1 VPGGEGIGV
10 GAAAGPRLTGKLIIG
25 AGAGIGAGI
34 GAGARLKGAEG
45 AGLRG
50 KVEVEPEEGA
60 AIGGAGADICLEG
73 AGGVGGGRSIG
84 KAEVK
89 VEEEGGGTAEAAEIG
104 AGLRLI

>member
-1 VPGGEGIGV
+1 MPGGEGIGV

-50 KVEVEPEEGA
+50 KVEVEPEGGA

-73 AGGVGGGRSIG
+73 AEGAEGVF
-84 KAEVK
+84 
-89 VEEEGGGTAEAAEIG
+89 
-104 AGLRLI
+104 

>member
-1 VPGGEGIGV
+1 
-10 GAAAGPRLTGKLIIG
+10 LTGKLIIG
-25 AGAGIGAGI
+25 AGVGIGAEI

-50 KVEVEPEEGA
+50 KVEVEPEGGA

-73 AGGVGGGRSIG
+73 AGGAGGGRSIG

>member
-1 VPGGEGIGV
+1 MPGGEGIGV

-25 AGAGIGAGI
+25 AGVGIGAEI
-34 GAGARLKGAEG
+34 GAEARLKGAEG

-50 KVEVEPEEGA
+50 KVEVEPEGGA

-73 AGGVGGGRSIG
+73 AGGAGGGRSIG

>member
-1 VPGGEGIGV
+1 MLGGEGIAV

-25 AGAGIGAGI
+25 AGAGIGAEI

-50 KVEVEPEEGA
+50 KVEVEPEGGA

-73 AGGVGGGRSIG
+73 AGGAGGGRSIG